1 MQDPCLKKPL
11 VVPLVIR
18 TNDFKTTWLK
28 HIWLEEPPPKETLV
42 VKAPGYE
49 KPWMQNPGCE
59 TPGCNNP

>member
-11 VVPLVIR
+11 VVPLVVR

-28 HIWLEEPPPKETLV
+28 HIWLEEALPKETLV

-49 KPWMQNPGCE
+49 KPWL
-59 TPGCNNP
+59 